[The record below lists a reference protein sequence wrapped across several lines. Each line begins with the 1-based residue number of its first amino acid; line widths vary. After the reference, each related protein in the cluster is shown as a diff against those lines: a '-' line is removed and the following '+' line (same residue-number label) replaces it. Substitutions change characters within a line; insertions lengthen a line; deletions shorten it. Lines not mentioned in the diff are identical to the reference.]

1 MSEQTKILVVDDDE
15 AVRLSYQRCLRAAC
29 CDVEAV
35 LNGEDA
41 LNALK
46 HESFDVVL
54 LDLRMPGMDG
64 MSVLEAIK
72 KASPRSEVVVI
83 TGYPTVE
90 SAKEAVR
97 LGAYDYLAKPVGPA
111 EVINAASGA
120 INQKKWTLRKECSSP
135 NAEVGAATYGMHRP
149 WRGAA
154 SPCAGSGASMDP
166 YEESSRLGS

>member
-15 AVRLSYQRCLRAAC
+15 AVRLSYQRCLRAAR

-41 LNALK
+41 LNALE
-46 HESFDVVL
+46 HASFDVVL

-64 MSVLEAIK
+64 MSVLKAIK
-72 KASPRSEVVVI
+72 TASPRSEVVVI

-111 EVINAASGA
+111 EIINAASGA
-120 INQKKWTLRKECSSP
+120 LNQKKWTLRKELASSD
-135 NAEVGAATYGMHRP
+135 AETGAANHRMKMQAQE
-149 WRGAA
+149 R
-154 SPCAGSGASMDP
+154 
-166 YEESSRLGS
+166 RR